1 MKKKRSKITVE
12 KSSGN
17 IFADLGF
24 PHPER
29 EKLKARLTFQI

>member
-1 MKKKRSKITVE
+1 MPKDYE

-24 PHPER
+24 PDSR
-29 EKLKARLTFQI
+29 EVGDALYIFIFG